1 MEHLFSPLFLLPLH
15 SLWRNALNGNIN
27 KRVWCSGS
35 IRVSKT
41 FDGSSNL
48 STRAIWAS
56 WSAPCC
62 FSGNAVF
69 LITMDKLSNYFRT
82 TIEEMRYNVTWPSTT
97 ELQKSAGLVL
107 IGSLIFAVVVG
118 VMDIS
123 FESVLKAFY
132 NSFR

>member
-1 MEHLFSPLFLLPLH
+1 MLLSAETLFFTQ
-15 SLWRNALNGNIN
+15 A
-27 KRVWCSGS
+27 
-35 IRVSKT
+35 
-41 FDGSSNL
+41 
-48 STRAIWAS
+48 
-56 WSAPCC
+56 
-62 FSGNAVF
+62 
-69 LITMDKLSNYFRT
+69 MDKLSNYFRA

-118 VMDIS
+118 IMDIS

>member
-1 MEHLFSPLFLLPLH
+1 MGVRISPLVQLGPVGPLH
-15 SLWRNALNGNIN
+15 VVI
-27 KRVWCSGS
+27 
-35 IRVSKT
+35 
-41 FDGSSNL
+41 
-48 STRAIWAS
+48 
-56 WSAPCC
+56 
-62 FSGNAVF
+62 SGNAVF
-69 LITMDKLSNYFRT
+69 FLNLMDKLSNYFRT

-118 VMDIS
+118 IMDIS

>member
-1 MEHLFSPLFLLPLH
+1 MLFFPQ
-15 SLWRNALNGNIN
+15 A
-27 KRVWCSGS
+27 
-35 IRVSKT
+35 
-41 FDGSSNL
+41 
-48 STRAIWAS
+48 
-56 WSAPCC
+56 
-62 FSGNAVF
+62 
-69 LITMDKLSNYFRT
+69 MDKLSNYFRA

-118 VMDIS
+118 IMDIS